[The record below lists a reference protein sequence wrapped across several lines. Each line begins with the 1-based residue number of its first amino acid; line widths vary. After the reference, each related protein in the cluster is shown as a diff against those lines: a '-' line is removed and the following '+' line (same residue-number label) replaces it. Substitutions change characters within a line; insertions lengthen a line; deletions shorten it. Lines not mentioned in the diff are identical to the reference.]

1 MAQRLRALTA
11 LAHDRRAHKQLQ
23 QQFQGIC
30 SSKQGFLAL
39 HVHGAHTYQQAKH
52 PHMKN
57 KMEVGWNGIRP

>member
-30 SSKQGFLAL
+30 SSKHGLWAL
-39 HVHGAHTYQQAKH
+39 HVHGAHTYIHTFTSPKE
-52 PHMKN
+52 K
-57 KMEVGWNGIRP
+57 GI